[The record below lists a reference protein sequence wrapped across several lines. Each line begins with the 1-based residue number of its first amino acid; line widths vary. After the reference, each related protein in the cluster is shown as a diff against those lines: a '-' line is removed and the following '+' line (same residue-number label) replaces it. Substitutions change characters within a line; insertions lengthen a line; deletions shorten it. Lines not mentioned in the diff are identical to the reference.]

1 MSNQPLTAVQ
11 IKYAVVEASQSV
23 ADSDRPSA
31 AAWQRSD
38 PLWDLFG
45 VPSQGRQGPPRAVTK
60 RKNPSKPG
68 LWCFLMAQEDL
79 SSTPQRIR

>member
-38 PLWDLFG
+38 PLWDLSEELCKSF
-45 VPSQGRQGPPRAVTK
+45 PGRQPKQDSLTHNGAM
-60 RKNPSKPG
+60 
-68 LWCFLMAQEDL
+68 LWG
-79 SSTPQRIR
+79 